1 MERAGRMLSDTGI
14 EENTLAILDS
24 TGIKDAKDEVDDR
37 LSFLEAVRAASL
49 APDAGVAPTSKM
61 CEAIFRIL
69 REGKNLE
76 LCMGSYQLLMDIN
89 KRFPRLIAPSVEV
102 SSSSTPVDSELVVV
116 REAWCPFVC
125 GLDIPASTRGES
137 SENCNKLIDSCG
149 FRQLLE
155 NLVEEGNRSNKGIKS
170 LGNML
175 LLDYLVNVLE
185 GDFLPRR
192 DSYKETTNWAI
203 VRDSQLNLILSSR
216 RINFKG
222 LVKDCV
228 TLLSTLQNQFT
239 SYSHGISDSE
249 ESKPINDCD
258 ASVMIALLE
267 MKKRTCLAVRKLL
280 LMIMELD
287 ELKKSAD
294 MHLQTTRGDSVR
306 TPAFE
311 IILDEL
317 TYNTDALFQ
326 FLQAFDEPKW
336 KLELAVQYLRK
347 YIAKPSVRTRRS
359 KDSTDDGTLVGLLN
373 TLSSPATAK
382 TVIRKIRSSEV
393 LEFLLANAFQAYL
406 SISIGMQLADGTG
419 NSSEI
424 LQGNS
429 KEEVCKGVISAFQSL
444 KKADQH
450 VGTLSIGKE
459 ALFAAATILSLK

>member
-203 VRDSQLNLILSSR
+203 VRDSQLNLIL
-216 RINFKG
+216 
-222 LVKDCV
+222 DCV

-347 YIAKPSVRTRRS
+347 YIAKPSVRTRR
-359 KDSTDDGTLVGLLN
+359 
-373 TLSSPATAK
+373 
-382 TVIRKIRSSEV
+382 KIRSSEV

-450 VGTLSIGKE
+450 VGTISIGKE
-459 ALFAAATILSLK
+459 ALFAAATLLSLK

>member
-102 SSSSTPVDSELVVV
+102 SSSSTPMDSELVVV

-149 FRQLLE
+149 FRQLIE

-258 ASVMIALLE
+258 ASVTIALLE

-317 TYNTDALFQ
+317 MYNTDALFQ

-336 KLELAVQYLRK
+336 KLELTVQYLRK